1 MTFVRENAA
10 PGKHHTDGPPRLN
23 SSRCRM
29 NHTAANAFNQSSLG
43 VPSVVIKQ
51 AGDKMSQDLAE
62 KREAEFSIIEQVV
75 MQGDLSKL
83 SSEQRVTYYNKVCAS
98 SGLNPLTNPFAY
110 IFLNGKLT
118 LYAKKDC
125 TEQLRKIN
133 GVSIEELDDKLIE
146 DIYVVTAKAKD
157 KTGRIDQAKGAVV
170 LGNLKGEARANAIM
184 KAETK
189 AKRRVTLSICGMG
202 FTDASEIESIPNAE
216 TVDVDYE
223 TGEIKGVVSKSPK
236 PSTAPINHEIEDKP
250 KLSAKQIAE
259 LEMILNECDD
269 KYKSWVYEYVKK
281 TCRTEDLTGVPAEM
295 FERMKVAALK
305 NMEQNYERLTTTP
318 NEIRD
323 DELAEVAQ

>member
-1 MTFVRENAA
+1 
-10 PGKHHTDGPPRLN
+10 
-23 SSRCRM
+23 
-29 NHTAANAFNQSSLG
+29 
-43 VPSVVIKQ
+43 
-51 AGDKMSQDLAE
+51 MSQELVE
-62 KREAEFSIIEQVV
+62 KREADFAVIEQVV

-157 KTGRIDQAKGAVV
+157 RNGRIDQAKGAVV
-170 LGNLKGEARANAIM
+170 IGNLKGEARANAIM

-216 TVDVDYE
+216 TVEVDYE
-223 TGEIKGVVSKSPK
+223 TGEIKGVVSKSHKSLP
-236 PSTAPINHEIEDKP
+236 APVTQSIEEKP
-250 KLSAKQIAE
+250 KLTHRQMSE
-259 LEMILNECDD
+259 LEMILDECED

-281 TCRTEDLTGVPAEM
+281 TFKSEDLSAVPADM

-305 NMEQNYERLTTTP
+305 NMEQNYERLSALP
-318 NEIRD
+318 KNETLAD
-323 DELAEVAQ
+323 LAEVAQ

>member
-1 MTFVRENAA
+1 
-10 PGKHHTDGPPRLN
+10 
-23 SSRCRM
+23 M
-29 NHTAANAFNQSSLG
+29 NQEL
-43 VPSVVIKQ
+43 V
-51 AGDKMSQDLAE
+51 E
-62 KREAEFSIIEQVV
+62 KREADFAIIEQVV

-157 KTGRIDQAKGAVV
+157 RNGRIDQAKGAVV
-170 LGNLKGEARANAIM
+170 IGNLKGEARANAIM

-216 TVDVDYE
+216 TVEVDYE
-223 TGEIKGVVSKSPK
+223 TGEIKGVVSKTSK
-236 PSTAPINHEIEDKP
+236 PVPVQIEEKP
-250 KLSAKQIAE
+250 RLNAKQIAE
-259 LEMILNECDD
+259 LETILNECED

-281 TCRTEDLTGVPAEM
+281 TCRTDDLTGVPSEM

-305 NMEQNYERLTTTP
+305 NMEQNYEKMGAASTELRP
-318 NEIRD
+318 
-323 DELAEVAQ
+323 DELVEVPQ

>member
-1 MTFVRENAA
+1 
-10 PGKHHTDGPPRLN
+10 
-23 SSRCRM
+23 M
-29 NHTAANAFNQSSLG
+29 NQEL
-43 VPSVVIKQ
+43 V
-51 AGDKMSQDLAE
+51 E
-62 KREAEFSIIEQVV
+62 KREADFAIIEQVV

-157 KTGRIDQAKGAVV
+157 RNGRIDQAKGAVV
-170 LGNLKGEARANAIM
+170 IGNLKGEARANAIM

-216 TVDVDYE
+216 TVEVDYE
-223 TGEIKGVVSKSPK
+223 TGEIKGVISKTQLSSK
-236 PSTAPINHEIEDKP
+236 APISQVIEEKP
-250 KLSAKQIAE
+250 KLNAKQIAE
-259 LEMILNECDD
+259 LETILNECED

-281 TCRTEDLTGVPAEM
+281 TCRTDDLTGVPAEM

-305 NMEQNYERLTTTP
+305 NMEQNYEKMGSAHTELRP
-318 NEIRD
+318 
-323 DELAEVAQ
+323 DELSEVAQ